1 MFSLGISNFTAAVV
15 ILALYIN
22 SPYVLVSYETPQVLW
37 LLCLI
42 VLFWGNHIWTCA
54 RRGQIPDDP
63 VVFAIK
69 DRASQLVGVSFVV
82 VLFMAKYIYL
92 EF

>member
-1 MFSLGISNFTAAVV
+1 
-15 ILALYIN
+15 
-22 SPYVLVSYETPQVLW
+22 VLVSYETPQVLW

-82 VLFMAKYIYL
+82 VLFLAKYLYL
-92 EF
+92 DL